1 VRSQK
6 VLNSK
11 WKKQNDI
18 SIYQWVVFQLDDSKS
33 LHGNLLF
40 NQFHPFKTGG
50 LELQDMDCLVATCQK
65 DFLGVGNLFCQPRF
79 CSEIL
84 KITSP

>member
-1 VRSQK
+1 MFELQNGR
-6 VLNSK
+6 
-11 WKKQNDI
+11 KKM
-18 SIYQWVVFQLDDSKS
+18 IYPCINGLCFNWMIPNE

-79 CSEIL
+79 CEENL